1 MLSVSRVLA
10 EKGKTKHK
18 TNAVTKADAGVMSLD
33 KATKDRIMDV
43 PVFCI
48 LPLYLGLLGFS
59 PTRPEQLAA
68 WHIHFFLGKI
78 SKKKLKCKD

>member
-33 KATKDRIMDV
+33 KATKDRIVDV
-43 PVFCI
+43 PEK
-48 LPLYLGLLGFS
+48 
-59 PTRPEQLAA
+59 TN
-68 WHIHFFLGKI
+68 
-78 SKKKLKCKD
+78 KKVENET